1 MKKLSIFALIV
12 VLAVAM
18 AACGKKNDTGSQN
31 TTVPTTGNSI
41 LPEMDPTMD
50 TNIPDDNV
58 NGNST
63 DTTGTT
69 NATENS
75 GSSNG
80 GNSGNGSTS
89 GNSTGVTGPDGTMK

>member
-1 MKKLSIFALIV
+1 MKKLSIFVLV
-12 VLAVAM
+12 LVLALAM
-18 AACGKKNDTGSQN
+18 AACGKKDDTGSQN

-69 NATENS
+69 NTTENS
-75 GSSNG
+75 GAA
-80 GNSGNGSTS
+80 NGSTS
-89 GNSTGVTGPDGTMK
+89 DNGAGATGPDGTMK

>member
-1 MKKLSIFALIV
+1 MKKFSIFALV
-12 VLAVAM
+12 LVLALAM
-18 AACGKKNDTGSQN
+18 AACGKKDDTGSQN

-69 NATENS
+69 NTTENS
-75 GSSNG
+75 GAA
-80 GNSGNGSTS
+80 NGSTS
-89 GNSTGVTGPDGTMK
+89 GNGAGATGPDGTMK

>member
-1 MKKLSIFALIV
+1 MKKLSIFALILV
-12 VLAVAM
+12 LVLAL

-31 TTVPTTGNSI
+31 TTVPTTGNSV

-69 NATENS
+69 DATGSNS
-75 GSSNG
+75 
-80 GNSGNGSTS
+80 GSTS
-89 GNSTGVTGPDGTMK
+89 GNSTDTTGTDGTMK

>member
-1 MKKLSIFALIV
+1 MKKISIFALILV
-12 VLAVAM
+12 LVLAL

-31 TTVPTTGNSI
+31 TTVPTTGNSV
-41 LPEMDPTMD
+41 LPEMDPTMG

-69 NATENS
+69 DATGSNS
-75 GSSNG
+75 
-80 GNSGNGSTS
+80 GSTS
-89 GNSTGVTGPDGTMK
+89 GSSTDTTGTDGTMK

>member
-1 MKKLSIFALIV
+1 MKKLSIFALV
-12 VLAVAM
+12 LVLALAM
-18 AACGKKNDTGSQN
+18 AACGKKDDTGSQN

-69 NATENS
+69 NTTENS
-75 GSSNG
+75 GA
-80 GNSGNGSTS
+80 GNGSTS
-89 GNSTGVTGPDGTMK
+89 GNGAGATGPDGTMK